1 MLRLRQDVVVAADH
15 QPVAEVGLDVN
26 IQNQAEHRQHREDEK
41 PRELDGRVVVVAEQK
56 QHDCRRQ
63 QRVAAPEVGQKALE
77 LVKGGKEKQD
87 LHDQRKDDDARAAE
101 NDLHEASLAL
111 F

>member
-56 QHDCRRQ
+56 QHDRR
-63 QRVAAPEVGQKALE
+63 
-77 LVKGGKEKQD
+77 
-87 LHDQRKDDDARAAE
+87 
-101 NDLHEASLAL
+101 
-111 F
+111 